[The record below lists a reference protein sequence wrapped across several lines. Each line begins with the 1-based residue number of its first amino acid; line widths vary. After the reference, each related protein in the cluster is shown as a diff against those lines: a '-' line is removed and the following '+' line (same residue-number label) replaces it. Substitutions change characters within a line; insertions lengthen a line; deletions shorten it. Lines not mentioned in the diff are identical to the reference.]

1 MKTMEDVGVEIQ
13 LEEDNIWLDRELVDG
28 GWKTSVE
35 EIEAEVEKGVKNQ
48 RIEEYGTKEQQS
60 KLYREQE
67 QECHVCL
74 SRISTLGKRQR
85 LYNFGANGGDK
96 IMERSE
102 RTD

>member
-28 GWKTSVE
+28 GWKP
-35 EIEAEVEKGVKNQ
+35 AWKRLKQKLKKGVKNQ

-74 SRISTLGKRQR
+74 SQNLNPGKTAAIIQFWSKWRRQDHGKKR
-85 LYNFGANGGDK
+85 ED
-96 IMERSE
+96 
-102 RTD
+102 